1 MPRPTSPSLDPQSL
15 RPEPPPAAKP
25 TDAERRATSL
35 ASMRIDYPT
44 DLPITAHRDD
54 LVQKLRDH
62 SVVVVCGETGSGKS
76 TQLPKLLIQAG
87 CGRSGMIG
95 HTQPRRLAA
104 RTIAQRLAEETGTPL
119 GQAVGYTVRF
129 GDQTSAGTIIKLMTD
144 GILLAET
151 SSDRDLRAYDA
162 IIIDEAHERSLN
174 IDFLLG
180 YLKQLLDRR
189 PDLKV
194 VITSATIDAERF
206 ASHFS
211 DDSVPIVQV
220 AGRGY
225 PVEMTYLP
233 ADEAA
238 SMIGCREDN
247 LMVSQHVVAGLE
259 ALRGGGDTLV
269 FLPTERDIRE
279 VSHHVA
285 GYYKQAGLEKRIEL
299 LPLYAR
305 LPAAQQQAIFSP
317 KSGGRRRIIFATNVA
332 ESSLTVPGIHCVID
346 SGTARISRYSP
357 RTKLQRLPIEPVS
370 RASADQRAGRCGRV
384 GPGRCVRLF
393 SEEDYLA
400 RDRYTTPEIRRTNLA
415 AVMLRAE
422 VLNLGPF
429 TSFPLLDPPRPEAVS
444 EGRRTLAE
452 LGAIDEFHRLTP
464 IGHRLG
470 RLPVDPR
477 VGRILIAA
485 ADNGVL
491 PEVLPIAA
499 AMEAQDP
506 RDRPPDKRQQA
517 DEKQRPFVDGDSDFL
532 GELRLWRFYEAARSA
547 HGRGKLTRVLRD
559 RFLSPSRMREWSD
572 VYRQLRDLAGDIF
585 LAEGRKPSGAAEIL
599 AEGRKPSGEAPGGLR
614 RSARNEAPG
623 GLRHSARN
631 EEPGGLRP
639 SARNQE
645 PGGLRRSAGNEAPG
659 GLRRSARNEAPGG
672 LRRSAKIE
680 RRPNNKGR
688 RGGLG
693 PIRYHENATGDA
705 ADPDDR
711 PEHILDPD
719 RSELVHQSLLAG
731 LLSGVAMLSDAPK
744 KERTGPYTAAG
755 GLQVAIWPGSGLS
768 GTTPRWIVAAELV
781 ETGRQYARRV
791 AKIQPQ
797 WIEAVGS
804 HLLKTTHFDPHWSEK
819 TGSAACYRRLTLYG
833 LPVVARRRV
842 ALPPIDPETSRNLLI
857 EHGLVGESLQTT
869 AALVRHNR
877 EVVEAIARIG
887 AKTRR
892 RELIVDDVTLSHYYH
907 SRLPAAV
914 VDRKSLEQFDQ
925 SLVIPDWAA
934 SVRTDAGVL
943 QWLGNPKI
951 VPASDPPTPYAHPG
965 DLVDLPELAVPEE
978 SFPDFWIAGET
989 QLPLTYRFAPGEE
1002 IDGVLLTLPAAAIG
1016 QVSDEALE
1024 WLVPGLMV
1032 EKITLMIKS
1041 LPKRLRRNLVPAA
1054 DVAARTA
1061 AAIEPMRGQAPFMP
1075 TLCKAL
1081 TVEAGVR
1088 IDAAEFQ
1095 EEKLPPHL
1103 RFLIDV
1109 VDDSGRSIARDRR
1122 VSRLADRPEILG
1134 TTGDVQPSGASD
1146 HRDQPWHRESMTHY
1160 DIESMP
1166 RQVSRRR
1173 GGVQI
1178 AEYPGFRKREDGVWA
1193 TTTFIDA
1200 AEADDSIRA
1209 ATTDL
1214 LAAATRKS
1222 LRAQVRHLPGRSEAE
1237 IRLGRLLSGGSL
1249 DETLQRLLS
1258 RIALVDGRPPIRS
1271 TEEFQSRVDDS
1282 VGAIAAAS
1290 QELGGW
1296 LGGLAAAFQAA
1307 RLARETR
1314 LGPASAAMRRDIDL
1328 QWAYLLEPGFFDFT
1342 PWPHLKHYPRYLRA
1356 IVMRVEKFQNA
1367 ADRDT
1372 QNTRIVADLWN
1383 RWLAT
1388 RRPDQRE
1395 PRSVAADDPLRWMI
1409 EELRVS
1415 LFAQTLGTDGKIS
1428 PTRCEKELAR
1438 GERL

>member
-1 MPRPTSPSLDPQSL
+1 MPRPTSPSLDPAAL
-15 RPEPPPAAKP
+15 GIAPPPTEAP
-25 TDAERRATSL
+25 SRIRAERSDPAELRGENIQR
-35 ASMRIDYPT
+35 MRIEYP
-44 DLPITAHRDD
+44 DELPITAHRDD

-62 SVVVVCGETGSGKS
+62 RVVVVCGETGSGKS
-76 TQLPKLLIQAG
+76 TQLPKLLIEAG
-87 CGRSGMIG
+87 CGRGGMIG

-104 RTIAQRLAEETGTPL
+104 RTIASRLADETG
-119 GQAVGYTVRF
+119 GGVGGAVGYTVRF
-129 GDQTSAGTIIKLMTD
+129 GDQTSAGTVIKLMTD

-151 SSDRDLRAYDA
+151 GSDRDLRAYDA

-189 PDLKV
+189 DDLKV

-206 ASHFS
+206 AAHFS
-211 DDSVPIVQV
+211 SLSSRHPASPDGGGEENRDYDEKDHNNEREDRIEVPIVQV

-225 PVEMTYLP
+225 PVEMSYLSP
-233 ADEAA
+233 QDAADRL
-238 SMIGCREDN
+238 GCREEN
-247 LMVSQHVVAGLE
+247 LSVTQHVIAGLE
-259 ALRGGGDTLV
+259 ELRGGGDTLV

-285 GYYKQAGLEKRIEL
+285 GHYKQLGLEKRVEL

-305 LPAAQQQAIFSP
+305 LPAAQQQAIFNP

-357 RTKLQRLPIEPVS
+357 RTKLQRLPVEPVS

-393 SEEDYLA
+393 SQEDYLA

-422 VLNLGPF
+422 VLRLGPF
-429 TSFPLLDPPRPEAVS
+429 TSFPLLDPPRPEAVA

-452 LGAIDEFHRLTP
+452 LGAIDDHHRLTP

-485 ADNGVL
+485 ADHGVL
-491 PEVLPIAA
+491 AEVLPIAA

-532 GELRLWRFYEAARSA
+532 GELRLWRFYEAVRSA

-572 VYRQLRDLAGDIF
+572 VYRQLRDLAGTLDGQVN
-585 LAEGRKPSGAAEIL
+585 LAVGRQAK
-599 AEGRKPSGEAPGGLR
+599 R
-614 RSARNEAPG
+614 RS
-623 GLRHSARN
+623 
-631 EEPGGLRP
+631 
-639 SARNQE
+639 
-645 PGGLRRSAGNEAPG
+645 
-659 GLRRSARNEAPGG
+659 
-672 LRRSAKIE
+672 
-680 RRPNNKGR
+680 
-688 RGGLG
+688 LG
-693 PIRYHENATGDA
+693 PIRYHEKADGDA
-705 ADPDDR
+705 ADPEDR
-711 PEHILDPD
+711 PEHILNPD
-719 RSELVHQSLLAG
+719 LADLVHQSLLTG

-755 GLQVAIWPGSGLS
+755 GLQLSVWPGSGLC
-768 GTTPRWIVAAELV
+768 GTTPRWIMAAELV

-842 ALPPIDPETSRNLLI
+842 ALPPIDPETSRKLLI
-857 EHGLVGESLQTT
+857 EHGLVGGGLQTT
-869 AALVRHNR
+869 AAFVRHNAD
-877 EVVEAIARIG
+877 VVATIERIG

-892 RELIVDDVTLSHYYH
+892 RDLIVDEVTRSHFYH
-907 SRLPAAV
+907 GRLPADV
-914 VDRKSLEQFDQ
+914 VDRKSLERLDHR
-925 SLVIPDWAA
+925 VPVPDWAE
-934 SVRTDAGVL
+934 SVRTDEGVL
-943 QWLGNPKI
+943 KWLSD
-951 VPASDPPTPYAHPG
+951 PAAPPPSGLPPSGSPPSDPPTPYAHPA
-965 DLVDLPELAVPEE
+965 DLVDLPELTVAAE
-978 SFPDFWIAGET
+978 SFPDYWVAGET
-989 QLPLTYRFAPGEE
+989 RLPLTYRFAPGEQH
-1002 IDGVLLTLPAAAIG
+1002 DGVSLTLPAAALR
-1016 QVSDEALE
+1016 QVSDDALE

-1032 EKITLMIKS
+1032 EKIMLMIKS

-1054 DVAARTA
+1054 EVAARTA
-1061 AAIEPMRGQAPFMP
+1061 ASIEPLRGEAPFLP

-1081 TVEAGVR
+1081 TAEAGVR

-1103 RFLIDV
+1103 RFLIHV
-1109 VDDSGRSIARDRR
+1109 VDDEGRSIATDRR
-1122 VSRLADRPEILG
+1122 VAGLAGRPEL
-1134 TTGDVQPSGASD
+1134 SGSAAAD
-1146 HRDQPWHRESMTHY
+1146 HAVPADGLDDEPWRRQSMVTF
-1160 DIESMP
+1160 DIETMP
-1166 RQVSRRR
+1166 RQISRRR

-1178 AEYPGFRKREDGVWA
+1178 AQYPGFRRDAQGRWE
-1193 TTTFIDA
+1193 TTTHLDA
-1200 AEADDSIRA
+1200 AQAETSIRA

-1214 LAAATRKS
+1214 LAAATKKS

-1237 IRLGRLLSGGSL
+1237 VRLGRLLAGGSL
-1249 DETLQRLLS
+1249 DETLQRLLC

-1271 TEEFQSRVDDS
+1271 AEEFEARAGAS
-1282 VGAIAAAS
+1282 VPAIAAAS

-1328 QWAYLLEPGFFDFT
+1328 QWAYLFDDGFFDWT
-1342 PWPHLKHYPRYLRA
+1342 PWAHLKHYPRYLRA
-1356 IVMRVEKFQNA
+1356 IVMRIEKFQNA

-1372 QNTRIVADLWN
+1372 QNTRVVADLWN
-1383 RWLAT
+1383 RSLAT
-1388 RRPDQRE
+1388 RREDERQ
-1395 PRSVAADDPLRWMI
+1395 PRDVADDPLRWML

-1428 PTRCEKELAR
+1428 PTRCEKELANR
-1438 GERL
+1438 